1 MTVESIESIHE
12 KRESV
17 LGLRMIHEPT
27 YLRFFQAR
35 GSEAP
40 TLLEETMIKA
50 RRLSPGDRV
59 ATVSLSWGGPGA
71 FPHRYEAGKRQLQ
84 DEFGLEVVELPH
96 TLCDPEWLYRNPR
109 ARAEDLMGAF
119 EDPAVS
125 GIFSTIGGDD
135 SIRLLPYLDPAVFRS
150 SPKVFLGYSD
160 TTVTQL
166 ALFKAG
172 LVSFY
177 GPAIM
182 ANFAENRGMFPY
194 MVSSVRRTLF
204 SSAPVGTV
212 EPNRGGWTAEELDW
226 AVPENQQRA
235 RRLNPHEGWRFLQGS
250 GVARGRLLG
259 GCLEVLEFLRGTEL
273 WPEDD
278 SWRGAILFLETSEE
292 APSPLVLSRALRVY
306 AAMGVLENLSGI
318 LLAKPGGDIPV
329 ERFGEYEEAL
339 LQVVAG
345 EQQLVDLPVITRMD
359 FGHTDPMFVL
369 PYGVEAEIDCEKQ
382 RFSIVEG
389 AVVG

>member
-1 MTVESIESIHE
+1 
-12 KRESV
+12 
-17 LGLRMIHEPT
+17 
-27 YLRFFQAR
+27 
-35 GSEAP
+35 
-40 TLLEETMIKA
+40 MIKA
-50 RRLSPGDRV
+50 RKLSPGDTV

-84 DEFGLEVVELPH
+84 DEFGLEVVEMPH
-96 TLCDPEWLYRNPR
+96 TLRDPEWLYTNPR

-135 SIRLLPYLDPAVFRS
+135 SIRLLPYLDPGVFRS

-160 TTVTQL
+160 TTVTHL

-172 LVSFY
+172 LVSFH

-182 ANFAENRGMFPY
+182 ANFAESRGMFPY

-212 EPNRGGWTAEELDW
+212 EPNPDGWTAEELDW
-226 AVPENQQRA
+226 AVPDNQQRA
-235 RRLNPHEGWRFLQGS
+235 RRLNPHEGWHFLQGS

-278 SWRGAILFLETSEE
+278 SWRGAILF
-292 APSPLVLSRALRVY
+292 
-306 AAMGVLENLSGI
+306 LENLSGI

>member
-1 MTVESIESIHE
+1 
-12 KRESV
+12 
-17 LGLRMIHEPT
+17 
-27 YLRFFQAR
+27 
-35 GSEAP
+35 
-40 TLLEETMIKA
+40 
-50 RRLSPGDRV
+50 
-59 ATVSLSWGGPGA
+59 
-71 FPHRYEAGKRQLQ
+71 
-84 DEFGLEVVELPH
+84 
-96 TLCDPEWLYRNPR
+96 
-109 ARAEDLMGAF
+109 
-119 EDPAVS
+119 
-125 GIFSTIGGDD
+125 
-135 SIRLLPYLDPAVFRS
+135 VFRS

-160 TTVTQL
+160 TTVTHL

-212 EPNRGGWTAEELDW
+212 EPHRGGWTAEELDW
-226 AVPENQQRA
+226 ALPENQQRA

-259 GCLEVLEFLRGTEL
+259 GSLEVVEFLRGTEL

-278 SWRGAILFLETSEE
+278 SWRGAILFLE
-292 APSPLVLSRALRVY
+292 
-306 AAMGVLENLSGI
+306 NLSGI

-329 ERFGEYEEAL
+329 ERFGEDEEAL

-345 EQQLVDLPVITRMD
+345 EQQLVDLPVNHAHGLRTHGPDVCSTLRRRGGDRQREPEVLYRRGCGRGLASAGDRIT
-359 FGHTDPMFVL
+359 L
-369 PYGVEAEIDCEKQ
+369 L
-382 RFSIVEG
+382 
-389 AVVG
+389 